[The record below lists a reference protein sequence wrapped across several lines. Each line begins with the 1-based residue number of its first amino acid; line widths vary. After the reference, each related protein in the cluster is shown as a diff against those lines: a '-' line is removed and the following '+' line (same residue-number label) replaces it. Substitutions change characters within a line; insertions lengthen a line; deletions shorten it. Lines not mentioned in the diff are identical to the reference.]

1 MEGNIYRIFLKQ
13 NIGNKNIAKVAKNDE
28 VLKGTLIG
36 TWEKEGISSDVHS
49 SIAGKVI
56 QVTDDFVDI
65 ESFPSNDDSF
75 VKIQGRNNLEIIKN
89 AGIVGMGGAGF
100 PTYMKLS
107 QKLQPNGILIINAA
121 ECEPILSHNIKRLEE
136 DCDSIIKG
144 AMYAAETVG
153 ACKIVIAIKEKHSK
167 AIEKLNKSIGGK
179 NIELHFLKDLYPMG
193 EERAVIREVT
203 GNLLSVNDLPFKAN
217 AVVINVET
225 ALRIH
230 EAIDYGKPVIT
241 KDLTVAGEINSED
254 KIHVM
259 FDVPIGTKVKNI
271 LDQFGGVKEEYGEIT
286 LGGPF
291 TGKRGSIDSYVTKN
305 VGGIIA
311 TMPYFKDKRKV
322 GLLVCAC
329 GADKARLEEIA
340 ESMGSEVVAYEYCKQ
355 AMEVRGTYK
364 CANPGKCPGQ
374 AQKVMNLKKNGAEI
388 LLISNCSDCSNTVMT
403 IAPKMKI
410 PVYHSTDAALRSV
423 GMKLVRKLSI

>member
-1 MEGNIYRIFLKQ
+1 MKNNIYRIFLKQ
-13 NIGNKNIAKVAKNDE
+13 NIGNKNIAKVVKDEE

-49 SIAGKVI
+49 SVAGKVV

-65 ESFPSNDDSF
+65 ESFPDKDDRF
-75 VKIQGRNNLEIIKN
+75 VKVQGKDNLNIVKN

-100 PTYMKLS
+100 PTYIKLS
-107 QKLQPNGILIINAA
+107 QKFQSKGILIINAA

-136 DCDSIIKG
+136 DSDRVIAG
-144 AMYAAETVG
+144 AIYAAEIIG
-153 ACKIVIAIKEKHSK
+153 AYKIVIAIKEKHSK
-167 AIEKLNKSIGGK
+167 AIESLNKAIGGK

-203 GNLLSVNDLPFKAN
+203 GNLLSVNDLPLKAN
-217 AVVINVET
+217 TVVINVET
-225 ALRIH
+225 ALRIQ

-241 KDLTVAGEINSED
+241 KDLTVAGEINSEN
-254 KIHVM
+254 KINVM

-271 LDQFGGVKEEYGEIT
+271 LDEFGGTKEEYGEIT

-291 TGKRGSIDSYVTKN
+291 TGKRGSIDSYITKN
-305 VGGIIA
+305 VGGIIV
-311 TMPYFKDKRKV
+311 TMPYFKDKRKM

-340 ESMGSEVVAYEYCKQ
+340 ESMGSEVVACEYCKQ

-364 CANPGKCPGQ
+364 CINPGKCPGQ